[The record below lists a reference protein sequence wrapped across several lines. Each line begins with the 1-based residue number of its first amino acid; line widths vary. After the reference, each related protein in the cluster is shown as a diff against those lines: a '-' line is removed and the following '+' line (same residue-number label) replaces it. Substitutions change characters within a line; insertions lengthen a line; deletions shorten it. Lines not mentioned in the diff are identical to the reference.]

1 MWSKPSRTL
10 TSSFRP
16 AVLRGRWLAGFK
28 KLVPIQEERGLAVYS
43 LAHFCEDVL
52 EE

>member
-1 MWSKPSRTL
+1 MVETFTDPDFIL
-10 TSSFRP
+10 QTSGV
-16 AVLRGRWLAGFK
+16 AGALVGGFK
-28 KLVPIQEERGLAVYS
+28 KLVPIQEERGLAVCS

>member
-1 MWSKPSRTL
+1 MVETFTDPDFIL
-10 TSSFRP
+10 QTSGV
-16 AVLRGRWLAGFK
+16 AGALVGGFK